1 MYYLGI
7 DIGGTNIAVGVVNEE
22 MKIISRAS
30 NKTPVPC
37 TQEVFC
43 DAVAATAKEALA
55 NGGIALTD
63 VKQIGIGCPGTA
75 NKDLGVIEYANNL
88 GFKDFEIQKMME
100 DRLPGLPILL
110 ENDANAAAYGEYK
123 AGALKGVKDGVAV
136 TLGTGVGGGVIINGN
151 VYTGFNFSAAEL
163 GHTVM
168 VVDGRPCTCGRIGC
182 FEAYA
187 SASGLILTTKEF
199 METDKSSK
207 MWEIV
212 GGDITKVNGRTSF
225 DAMRAGDE
233 TAKKV
238 VDTFI
243 KYLSVGLA
251 NIINTFQPEI
261 LCIGGGICNE
271 GETLLAP
278 VREFCNKETYIASK
292 RTTICKA
299 ELGNDAGI
307 IGAALLGV

>member
-7 DIGGTNIAVGVVNEE
+7 DIGGTNIAVGVVNDE
-22 MKIISRAS
+22 MKIICKTS

-37 TQEVFC
+37 TQDVFC
-43 DAVAATAKEALA
+43 DAVANTAKEALA
-55 NGGIALTD
+55 KAGIELSS

-88 GFKDFEIQKMME
+88 GFKDFKISEMISK
-100 DRLPGLPILL
+100 RLPNIPILL

-123 AGALKGVKDGVAV
+123 AGALKGSKHGVAV
-136 TLGTGVGGGVIINGN
+136 TLGTGVGGGIIIDGN
-151 VYTGFNFSAAEL
+151 VYTGFNFSAGEL

-168 VVDGRPCTCGRIGC
+168 IVDGRQCTCGRLGC

-199 METDKSSK
+199 MIEDNSSK
-207 MWEIV
+207 MWDLV
-212 GGDITKVNGRTSF
+212 GGDISKVSGRTSF
-225 DAMRAGDE
+225 DAMRLGDE

-238 VDTFI
+238 VDKFI
-243 KYLSVGLA
+243 KYLSIGLA

-261 LCIGGGICNE
+261 LCVGGGICNE

-278 VREFCNKETYIASK
+278 VREFCDNETYIASQ
-292 RTTICKA
+292 RTKICRA

-307 IGAALLGV
+307 IGAALLGL